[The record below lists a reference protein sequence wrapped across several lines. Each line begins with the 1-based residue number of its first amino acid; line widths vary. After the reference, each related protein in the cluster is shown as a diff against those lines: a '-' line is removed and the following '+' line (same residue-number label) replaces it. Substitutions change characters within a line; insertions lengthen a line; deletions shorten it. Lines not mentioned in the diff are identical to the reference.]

1 MSLVRRAGSEDAEE
15 ILRLRQVM
23 LDSLHPGD
31 PSGAARHPADWHA
44 KSLPTLR
51 ARLAAPGDGS
61 VDSAFAAF
69 VVDHPAPER
78 PGMLAAL
85 AVGTME
91 YRIGRSGN
99 PHGRVGHVFSVATD
113 PGTRRRGYAGLVP
126 GGGRRTGGPERI
138 GSGRAPLRIP
148 GLHPQTGPEHAT
160 APLRPTRRGGALIRG
175 AGLCRHA
182 APPRERNLSGGPEGA
197 KP

>member
-1 MSLVRRAGSEDAEE
+1 MSLVRRAGAEDAEE

-23 LDSLHPGD
+23 LDSLHPGG
-31 PSGAARHPADWHA
+31 PSGAAQHPADWHA
-44 KSLPTLR
+44 ESLPTLR
-51 ARLAAPGDGS
+51 ARLAAPDDGS

-113 PGTRRRGYAGLVP
+113 PGTRRRGYA
-126 GGGRRTGGPERI
+126 
-138 GSGRAPLRIP
+138 RACMEALLDWFREVGAVQVDLNASAAAEPLYASLGFTRKP
-148 GLHPQTGPEHAT
+148 DPSMRLH
-160 APLRPTRRGGALIRG
+160 L
-175 AGLCRHA
+175 
-182 APPRERNLSGGPEGA
+182 
-197 KP
+197 